1 MQTLIFNILF
11 VFIFQLSVLRDPSV
25 KAVRPSQPPVLNDKF
40 PKIETWEKQSGEYE
54 FVIRPPSELL
64 GSGFSNKR
72 MVLELAKTF
81 LKEIEP
87 YTLPPRK
94 HAVLAVR
101 SKYLGTFLYNVKFPT
116 TLAGEEMREIL
127 GIIRRYRNIRR
138 YNQNFE
144 NLHPQYSRS
153 YDIDADDIHV
163 PSHELPDYNYTDIP
177 TSCTYTTSNSTY
189 QNRQKPSSK
198 VLHKRGDEPG
208 RGGMSPEIERPDLQY
223 EDMIKF
229 SLPPGIEFNGEKPW
243 RAWRWKNASEGVKMY
258 YLDTGCDLSHAEFEG
273 VELEWLYP
281 NRDGLDEPGESPGY
295 FYHDKSTIFAHGTT
309 TLSKI
314 LGKSIGVAP
323 KVDVT
328 LVRLEMTIYGR
339 SISGSVMVNAMMMTY
354 DHIVENRAKMKKP
367 CVVVSSTAMILWDKE
382 SPINRYI
389 CKLWITSLRKM
400 GCYVVV
406 AAGNEQEVND
416 QGFIPLTTY
425 PQLLAGDPEVDINLL
440 VVGGHND
447 EGFNRF
453 AFNKFVSISAQAWKV
468 VAVKAY
474 LPGDGPPDGDW
485 SGSYQY
491 FQGTS
496 YSTPVVAGLLATFI
510 SQGYKYPLDYLLAIA
525 KDPMKPGEPKR
536 AFNGI
541 WPDLW
546 PTARRPENY
555 KRPPLK
561 NPGVAEK
568 WAAGDDNQRGI
579 YRYKYP
585 KTPTHSEADSIKN
598 SLA

>member
-1 MQTLIFNILF
+1 MGYMQTLIFNILF

-40 PKIETWEKQSGEYE
+40 PKIGTWEKQSGEYE

-72 MVLELAKTF
+72 MVLELAKRF

-94 HAVLAVR
+94 HAVLA
-101 SKYLGTFLYNVKFPT
+101 G
-116 TLAGEEMREIL
+116 
-127 GIIRRYRNIRR
+127 NIQRR

-144 NLHPQYSRS
+144 NLHPRYSGG
-153 YDIDADDIHV
+153 YGIGAGDIRV

-177 TSCTYTTSNSTY
+177 ISGTYTTSNSTY

-243 RAWRWKNASEGVKMY
+243 RAWRWKNAGEGVKMY
-258 YLDTGCDLSHAEFEG
+258 YFDTGCDLSHAEFEG
-273 VELEWLYP
+273 VELGWLYP

-496 YSTPVVAGLLATFI
+496 YLAGLLATFI

-561 NPGVAEK
+561 NPSVGEK

-579 YRYKYP
+579 YRYEYP
-585 KTPTHSEADSIKN
+585 KTPAHSEADSIKN
-598 SLA
+598 ILA

>member
-1 MQTLIFNILF
+1 MGYMGTLIVNILF
-11 VFIFQLSVLRDPSV
+11 VFIFQLSVLQNPSV
-25 KAVRPSQPPVLNDKF
+25 KAVRPSESPVLNDKF
-40 PKIETWEKQSGEYE
+40 PKIGTWEKQSGEYE

-72 MVLELAKTF
+72 MVLELAKRF

-94 HAVLAVR
+94 HAVLAFLKSYFLSNAPLKSDETKSKR
-101 SKYLGTFLYNVKFPT
+101 SVQ
-116 TLAGEEMREIL
+116 
-127 GIIRRYRNIRR
+127 RR

-144 NLHPQYSRS
+144 NLHPQYSGG
-153 YDIDADDIHV
+153 YDANDIYV

-177 TSCTYTTSNSTY
+177 TSDTYTTSNRIY
-189 QNRQKPSSK
+189 QNRQKPSSR

-208 RGGMSPEIERPDLQY
+208 REGMSPEIESPDLQY

-229 SLPPGIEFNGEKPW
+229 SLPPGIEYTGEKPW
-243 RAWRWKNASEGVKMY
+243 RAWRWKNAGEGVKMY
-258 YLDTGCDLSHAEFEG
+258 YLDTGCDLGHPEFEG
-273 VELEWLYP
+273 VKLEWLYP

-339 SISGSVMVNAMMMTY
+339 SVSGSVMVNAMMMTY

-367 CVVVSSTAMILWDKE
+367 CVVVSSTAMMLWDRE
-382 SPINRYI
+382 SSINRYI

-416 QGFIPLTTY
+416 QGYISLTTY
-425 PQLLAGDPEVDINLL
+425 PQLLAGDPEVDVNLL

-453 AFNKFVSISAQAWKV
+453 AFNKFVRISAQAWKV

-474 LPGDGPPDGDW
+474 LPGDGPPNGDW
-485 SGSYQY
+485 SNSYQY

-546 PTARRPENY
+546 PTARRPKNY

-568 WAAGDDNQRGI
+568 WAAGDD
-579 YRYKYP
+579 
-585 KTPTHSEADSIKN
+585 
-598 SLA
+598 

>member
-1 MQTLIFNILF
+1 MQTLIVNILF

-40 PKIETWEKQSGEYE
+40 PKIGTWEKQSGEYE

-72 MVLELAKTF
+72 MVLELAKVF

-94 HAVLAVR
+94 HAVLA
-101 SKYLGTFLYNVKFPT
+101 GNVQ
-116 TLAGEEMREIL
+116 
-127 GIIRRYRNIRR
+127 RR

-144 NLHPQYSRS
+144 NLHPQYSGD
-153 YDIDADDIHV
+153 YNADDIHV
-163 PSHELPDYNYTDIP
+163 SSHELPDYNYTDIP
-177 TSCTYTTSNSTY
+177 TSGTYTTSNSTY
-189 QNRQKPSSK
+189 QNHQKPSSK
-198 VLHKRGDEPG
+198 ILHKRGDEPG
-208 RGGMSPEIERPDLQY
+208 REGMSPEIESPDLQY

-229 SLPPGIEFNGEKPW
+229 SLPPGIEYNGEKPW
-243 RAWRWKNASEGVKMY
+243 RAWRWKNAGEGVKMY
-258 YLDTGCDLSHAEFEG
+258 YLDTGCDLSHPEFEG

-339 SISGSVMVNAMMMTY
+339 SVSGSVMVNAMMMTY

-389 CKLWITSLRKM
+389 CKLWIISLRKM

-406 AAGNEQEVND
+406 AAGNELEVND
-416 QGFIPLTTY
+416 QGYIPLTTY
-425 PQLLAGDPEVDINLL
+425 PQLLAGDPEVDVNLL

-453 AFNKFVSISAQAWKV
+453 AFNKFVRISAQAWKV
-468 VAVKAY
+468 VAVEAY
-474 LPGDGPPDGDW
+474 LPGDGPPGGDW
-485 SGSYQY
+485 SNSYQY

-561 NPGVAEK
+561 APRVAEK
-568 WAAGDDNQRGI
+568 WAAGDGNKRGI
-579 YRYKYP
+579 YRYEYP
-585 KTPTHSEADSIKN
+585 KNLNHSEADSIN
-598 SLA
+598 NRLV